1 MYEMNYI
8 QYSEQYMATYLVLR
22 GWNNIN
28 RNCIEGYIEILLFT
42 MQAQIDMVEQM
53 KTRHDMPLFRGQSSR
68 KIIPIMFLDIVEKRA
83 CTKKSQNQTGLVIT
97 LTHSFVLVVYCL
109 D

>member
-1 MYEMNYI
+1 MKYYYI
-8 QYSEQYMATYLVLR
+8 
-22 GWNNIN
+22 
-28 RNCIEGYIEILLFT
+28 FT
-42 MQAQIDMVEQM
+42 MQAQIDRVEQM

-97 LTHSFVLVVYCL
+97 LAHSFVLVL
-109 D
+109 

>member
-1 MYEMNYI
+1 
-8 QYSEQYMATYLVLR
+8 MATYLVLR
-22 GWNNIN
+22 GWNSRN

-97 LTHSFVLVVYCL
+97 LVVHSFVLVL
-109 D
+109 L

>member
-1 MYEMNYI
+1 
-8 QYSEQYMATYLVLR
+8 
-22 GWNNIN
+22 
-28 RNCIEGYIEILLFT
+28 

-68 KIIPIMFLDIVEKRA
+68 KIIPIMFLDIVEEKRA

-97 LTHSFVLVVYCL
+97 LVVHSFVLVL
-109 D
+109 